1 MGNVKPI
8 QLLDNT
14 VAQRIAAGE
23 VIERPE
29 SIVRELLDNAI
40 DAGAGSIDIHIT
52 DGGISEIKIID
63 DGSGMSHEDLAICC
77 SSHATSKISRVED
90 LYALETLGFRGEALY
105 SISACTRLTICSRQG
120 NSVPYTVS
128 IDDGRQTGPEPG
140 GSSPGT
146 TITARDLF
154 FSIPGRRKFLKR
166 PQAETTACKKTF
178 IDKALPFPEIQFKFF
193 VSGSLR
199 LFLPPSNR
207 LQRILNAYP
216 TFLKKEFMGE
226 TSVSAGNFAIT
237 AVCSTPEMY
246 RNDKTGIQ
254 VFVNKRRIQE
264 YSLIQAVMYGYTDYL
279 PGGSFPYCYLF
290 IDIDP
295 ELVDFNI
302 HPAKREAKIR
312 NIAQVHHETVQMLK
326 SWLYSLRSQTNAG
339 GSRPA
344 ASAAQAQAA
353 APYLTFSNSRNTAD
367 PGKVNHTA
375 YEKAF
380 DALLRENPMRNRA
393 PEDVDEP
400 SSRYPGTAEK
410 NDTSSNA
417 DETAENKGSPL
428 SDSNPAS
435 TQNKIEFI
443 YHGQIFNLFLL
454 AEMSDTLLLIDQHAA
469 HERIIYEELTA
480 KPASQ
485 HLLIPYSFEPDPL
498 IEEFLIKNAEI
509 YHRIGI
515 EIEQKEAGVWELT
528 ALPSACRTIQQQVLD
543 FILQSAGNATEI
555 EKKLYSMIACKAAI
569 KDGDVIDSVTARN
582 LIAKALELPVPR
594 CPHGRP
600 IWKEIS
606 RDQLFRDVERIL

>member
-8 QLLDNT
+8 QLLDNS

-40 DAGAGSIDIHIT
+40 DAGAGSIEIHIT

-63 DGSGMSHEDLAICC
+63 DGSGMSREDLAICC
-77 SSHATSKISRVED
+77 NSHATSKISRVED

-120 NSVPYTVS
+120 DSVPYT
-128 IDDGRQTGPEPG
+128 ITINDGLQTGPEPG
-140 GSSPGT
+140 GNSPGT

-166 PQAETTACKKTF
+166 PQAEATACKKTF
-178 IDKALPFPEIQFKFF
+178 TDKALPFPAIQFKFF
-193 VSGSLR
+193 INNSLR
-199 LFLPPSNR
+199 LLLPPSTL

-216 TFLKKEFMGE
+216 TFLKKEFMRE
-226 TSVSAGNFAIT
+226 TSVSSGNFSIT
-237 AVCSTPEMY
+237 AVCSTPEIY
-246 RNDKTGIQ
+246 RSDKTGIQ

-290 IDIDP
+290 IEIDP

-326 SWLYSLRSQTNAG
+326 SWLFGLRSQ
-339 GSRPA
+339 
-344 ASAAQAQAA
+344 AA
-353 APYLTFSNSRNTAD
+353 AKENRPGASGAFNKTETPSPYLTFSNTRNT
-367 PGKVNHTA
+367 PGPVKVNHTA
-375 YEKAF
+375 YAEAF
-380 DALLRENPMRNRA
+380 DAVLQENPKRKRL
-393 PEDVDEP
+393 PGDVYEP
-400 SSRYPGTAEK
+400 SFQYPGSTETA
-410 NDTSSNA
+410 DISSN
-417 DETAENKGSPL
+417 
-428 SDSNPAS
+428 SNPALS
-435 TQNKIEFI
+435 RNKIEFI

-454 AEMSDTLLLIDQHAA
+454 AELSETFLLIDQHAA
-469 HERIIYEELTA
+469 HERIIYEELIA

-485 HLLIPYSFEPDPL
+485 PLLIPYVFEPDPL
-498 IEEFLIKNAEI
+498 IEDFLVENAEI
-509 YHRIGI
+509 YRRIGI
-515 EIEQKEAGVWELT
+515 EIERKELGIWELKS
-528 ALPSACRTIQQQVLD
+528 LPSACRTIQQQVLD
-543 FILQSAGNATEI
+543 FILQSAGNASEI

-569 KDGDVIDSVTARN
+569 KDGDIIDSVTARN